1 VLSDA
6 ELFEAMSK
14 RTAATIEAKQKE
26 LMAAQ
31 VCVTV
36 CFSLIVIFFKYIS
49 FMLDFF

>member
-14 RTAATIEAKQKE
+14 RTAATMEAKQKE

-31 VCVTV
+31 VCETV
-36 CFSLIVIFFKYIS
+36 FSPHCHLFYMS
-49 FMLDFF
+49 FMLDFFF